1 MKKLNL
7 LFSFLLL
14 LFGNLMAQEDLVLE
28 KAIQLGLEN
37 NYDVKIAIENISLTE
52 IDRIYLVES

>member
-1 MKKLNL
+1 
-7 LFSFLLL
+7 
-14 LFGNLMAQEDLVLE
+14 MAQEDLVLE